1 MDIDGIHIDI
11 ERKPIK
17 HLHIAVYPPDA
28 RVRVSAP
35 KHLSQTDIER
45 FVLQKLAWIRR
56 SRTKVLARPRP
67 TIHHYLSGE
76 THYIFGEC
84 VLLQVVSTSA
94 CRPSV
99 IRVDDKLILHVCP
112 NTTESR
118 RAALIKEYRRALLY
132 EYLTKAVAHWQT
144 VMGEPD
150 VTWSIRQMRSEW
162 GSCTPRKRKLLFNLE
177 LSRVPASCID
187 YIIVHE
193 LSHLRVPNHSRLF
206 EIRVEQFIP
215 DWRTRRQHL
224 NDFITVSS
232 SC

>member
-35 KHLSQTDIER
+35 RYISQADIEA
-45 FVLQKLAWIRR
+45 FILQRLAWIHR
-56 SRTKVLARPRP
+56 SRAKVLARSRS
-67 TIHHYLSGE
+67 TIRHYLSGE
-76 THYIFGEC
+76 SLYIFGERL
-84 VLLQVVSTSA
+84 LLQVVSVSA
-94 CRPSV
+94 GKPSV
-99 IRVDDKLILHVCP
+99 VRMDDKLVLYARP
-112 NTTESR
+112 DTTESR
-118 RAALIKEYRRALLY
+118 RATLIKEYKRDLLRN
-132 EYLTKAVAHWQT
+132 YLTNAVAHWQV
-144 VMGEPD
+144 VMDEPN

-162 GSCTPRKRKLLFNLE
+162 GSCTPHKRKLLFNLE
-177 LSRVPASCID
+177 LARMPKPCID

-206 EIRVEQFIP
+206 EMRMEQFIP

-224 NDFITVSS
+224 NDFITLSS

>member
-35 KHLSQTDIER
+35 IYLSQTDIET

-56 SRTKVLARPRP
+56 SQAKVLARPRP
-67 TIHHYLSGE
+67 TIPHYLSGE
-76 THYIFGEC
+76 AHYIFGER

-99 IRVDDKLILHVCP
+99 VRIGDQLILHVRP
-112 NTTESR
+112 STTESR
-118 RAALIKEYRRALLY
+118 RAALIKEYRRGLLRD
-132 EYLTKAVAHWQT
+132 YLTKAVAHWQA
-144 VMGEPD
+144 VMDEPD
-150 VTWSIRQMRSEW
+150 VTWSIRQMCSEW

-177 LSRVPASCID
+177 LSRVPPLCID

-206 EIRVEQFIP
+206 EIRMEQFIP

-224 NDFITVSS
+224 NDFLS
-232 SC
+232 

>member
-35 KHLSQTDIER
+35 KHLSQADIER

-56 SRTKVLARPRP
+56 SRTKVLARPCT
-67 TIHHYLSGE
+67 TIPHYLSGE
-76 THYIFGEC
+76 THYIFGERL
-84 VLLQVVSTSA
+84 LLQVVSAPA

-99 IRVDDKLILHVCP
+99 TRMDDKLILNVCP
-112 NTTESR
+112 NTTESC
-118 RAALIKEYRRALLY
+118 RAALIKEYRRTLLR
-132 EYLTKAVAHWQT
+132 EYLTKAVAHWQAI
-144 VMGEPD
+144 MDEPD

-206 EIRVEQFIP
+206 EIRMEQFIP

-224 NDFITVSS
+224 NDFLS
-232 SC
+232 